1 VERIGYVYHSVR
13 LLSSAVVHVFLSGHL
28 VALQLNI
35 PAAILG
41 QFSPHTTLQGKG

>member
-1 VERIGYVYHSVR
+1 MGDVYYSVR

-28 VALQLNI
+28 LAQQLNI

-41 QFSPHTTLQGKG
+41 QILLQYLE

>member
-1 VERIGYVYHSVR
+1 MERMSDVYHSAR

-28 VALQLNI
+28 VAQQLNI

-41 QFSPHTTLQGKG
+41 QFSLQYLE